1 MQLDSSHVFAMHFEH
16 PSSSIDCIFFSPSF
30 FFSFSCFVDAH
41 RSVVGACLHGKSGS
55 AVAAAF
61 LNVQKVFEAADVSPL
76 PYLGNA
82 FKDIVLLVLPQ
93 ILELGCNIYG
103 MGLMIG

>member
-1 MQLDSSHVFAMHFEH
+1 M
-16 PSSSIDCIFFSPSF
+16 
-30 FFSFSCFVDAH
+30 
-41 RSVVGACLHGKSGS
+41 GACLHGKSGS

-61 LNVQKVFEAADVSPL
+61 LNVQKVFEAANVSPL

-82 FKDIVLLVLPQ
+82 FKDVVLLVPPQ
-93 ILELGCNIYG
+93 SPGLRCNMW